1 MRKSYRDSVNNS
13 SGSRPSDKG
22 GRRGRG
28 RSSRSW
34 DKRGGRLLKKCFSAV
49 RVSVWSKNKG
59 VPGPRPPPGSSPR
72 QSLRCFN
79 FSIACYRRSDSG
91 ERCEVPLYFSSLSL
105 LRTAL
110 HYLNAWN
117 RLTFPLLS
125 IERRGVMTCYH
136 GSEICGSQQK
146 EVFCN
151 GEGEQQKS
159 NRFRLTKEQLCTC
172 ITRSRCCAT
181 ATWNLL
187 ISRVRFMQSVNTTQK
202 CIFHQTLDKVL
213 SDLTQKI
220 SPTFDKVNEIK

>member
-1 MRKSYRDSVNNS
+1 MNTIWYVTLHFRDRHGAPLLRYINRSEITVLMCEHKLYPY
-13 SGSRPSDKG
+13 GFCACAKAIGIVWTTVAYPDLQIRGG

-34 DKRGGRLLKKCFSAV
+34 DKRGGRLLQKFFSAV
-49 RVSVWSKNKG
+49 RASVWSKNKG
-59 VPGPRPPPGSSPR
+59 VPGPPGSSPR

-125 IERRGVMTCYH
+125 IERRGVMSRYH
-136 GSEICGSQQK
+136 GSKICGSQQ
-146 EVFCN
+146 
-151 GEGEQQKS
+151 
-159 NRFRLTKEQLCTC
+159 
-172 ITRSRCCAT
+172 
-181 ATWNLL
+181 
-187 ISRVRFMQSVNTTQK
+187 
-202 CIFHQTLDKVL
+202 
-213 SDLTQKI
+213 
-220 SPTFDKVNEIK
+220 